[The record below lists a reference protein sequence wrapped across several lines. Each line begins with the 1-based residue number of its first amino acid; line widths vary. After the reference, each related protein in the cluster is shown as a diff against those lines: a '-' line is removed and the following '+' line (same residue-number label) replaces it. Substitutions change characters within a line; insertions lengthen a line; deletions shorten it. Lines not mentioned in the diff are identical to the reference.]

1 MCEED
6 IPLEIR
12 KALGFSKS
20 DRINTM
26 VRNVVEN
33 SVDTIQF
40 SSDIQQPFD
49 ELHAFMFEKVYTNP
63 VCKGE
68 ETKAMDVIIRLYD
81 YLLEKPEKIP
91 QAYHYIIEQE
101 GVHQAACDYIA
112 GMSDRY
118 LVSVYKNIFIPDSWV
133 DIGWEG

>member
-1 MCEED
+1 
-6 IPLEIR
+6 
-12 KALGFSKS
+12 
-20 DRINTM
+20 
-26 VRNVVEN
+26 
-33 SVDTIQF
+33 
-40 SSDIQQPFD
+40 
-49 ELHAFMFEKVYTNP
+49 MFEKVYTNP

-81 YLLEKPEKIP
+81 YLLNNPEKIP